1 MDRYTRHQLKHDEFQ
16 EKMEVLQVFAEE
28 HLKQIILVG
37 IAAIAVVGAVW
48 WMKSYYAHRE
58 ATANTELQAAITT
71 FHAYVGSSQQAAQ
84 MGATA
89 SFPTAKEKYQKA
101 LSQFSEV
108 VKNYPHTKAADYAL
122 IQMGISQSMLGNEKT
137 AIKTLQNAAKSSD
150 NDIASQARFA
160 LAGVLA
166 KTGKISEAAKIY
178 QNLAAHPTTMVPRA
192 TALLAMADAY
202 RATQPKRAREI
213 YEQVQ
218 KEYSSDPVIA
228 DSLKQQMASL
238 PE

>member
-37 IAAIAVVGAVW
+37 IAVIVVVGAVW
-48 WMKSYYAHRE
+48 WMKSYYARQE
-58 ATANTELQAAITT
+58 SAANTELQAAITT
-71 FHAYVGSSQQAAQ
+71 FHAYVGSSQQASQ

-89 SFPTAKEKYQKA
+89 SFPTAKEKYQKSLA
-101 LSQFSEV
+101 QFSEV

-122 IQMGISQSMLGNEKT
+122 VQMGICQSMLGNEKT
-137 AIKTLQNAAKSSD
+137 AIKTLQDAGKQSD
-150 NDIASQARFA
+150 SEIASQARFA

-166 KTGKISEAAKIY
+166 KTGKVSEATKIY

-202 RATQPKRAREI
+202 RTTQPKRAREI

-218 KEYSSDPVIA
+218 KEYGSDAMIA
-228 DSLKQQMASL
+228 DSLKQQLATL
-238 PE
+238 PQ